1 MGILS
6 LWLTQETPLDV
17 ADLTAQADAEWPRG
31 FESGWVRSFS
41 PEERIVFGCLDTP
54 PASQMKSTGEKP
66 GNVQPQDESRAYSL
80 L

>member
-6 LWLTQETPLDV
+6 LSLMQEMLPDF

-41 PEERIVFGCLDTP
+41 SQERIVFDCLDTP
-54 PASQMKSTGEKP
+54 PAGQMKSTSDKP
-66 GNVQPQDESRAYSL
+66 GSVPPQEVSKAYSTL
-80 L
+80 